1 MTEASYSPAAIG
13 NADWWLETPAPRPA
27 SFIGKAAV
35 GYIKFIIWSMN
46 TLRSSDTENTEID
59 WEKARRF
66 LARSE
71 SMVSAFLRTPQNT
84 PVDGC
89 PVPSFWFMPENIH
102 PAEQSSLT
110 RTILYVHGGSYCF
123 DRTKL
128 HDKLAA
134 NLADHAQARVLAI
147 DYGLAPENPFPDGI
161 EDTVK
166 SYCWLLAEGHAAKDI
181 AIVGDSAGAGLALA
195 TLIALRDQNIPMPA
209 AYVALCPWADLTF
222 SGASIIE
229 NAQSDPFMSNLE
241 FVSMFSDAYRQGIK
255 ADHPLVSPA
264 LADLSGLP
272 NTLVHAGGSDMLLD
286 DARSIVNNIRKSGG
300 RARLDVWEEMP
311 HVWQK
316 LSNLIPE
323 SKISLVMIGH
333 FIRNSI
339 PASGVQ

>member
-1 MTEASYSPAAIG
+1 MTEIAYSTATIG
-13 NADWWLETPAPRPA
+13 NADWWAETPPPRPA
-27 SFIGKAAV
+27 SFIGRAAI
-35 GYIKFIIWSMN
+35 GYIKLIIWVMKF
-46 TLRSSDTENTEID
+46 LRRSDTEDTEID
-59 WEKARRF
+59 WKKARRF

-71 SMVSAFLRTPQNT
+71 SMISVFLRTPQNT

-89 PVPSFWFMPENIH
+89 PVPSFWFMPENAH
-102 PAEQSSLT
+102 PAERSGLT

-123 DRTKL
+123 ERTKL

-134 NLADHAQARVLAI
+134 NLADHAKARVLAI
-147 DYGLAPENPFPDGI
+147 DYGLAPENPFPDAI

-166 SYCWLLAEGHAAKDI
+166 SYRWLLAEGYAAKDI
-181 AIVGDSAGAGLALA
+181 AVFGDSAGAGIALA
-195 TLIALRDQNIPMPA
+195 ALIALRDQDIPMPA
-209 AYVALCPWADLTF
+209 VYVALCPWADLTF

-241 FVSMFSDAYRQGIK
+241 FVSMFADAYRQGIR

-264 LADLSGLP
+264 LTDLSGLP
-272 NTLVHAGGSDMLLD
+272 KTLVHAGGSDMLLD
-286 DARSIVNNIRKSGG
+286 DARSIVSNIRKSGG
-300 RARLDVWEEMP
+300 QARLDVWEQMP

-323 SKISLVMIGH
+323 SKNSLVMIGH

-339 PASGVQ
+339 PISGVR